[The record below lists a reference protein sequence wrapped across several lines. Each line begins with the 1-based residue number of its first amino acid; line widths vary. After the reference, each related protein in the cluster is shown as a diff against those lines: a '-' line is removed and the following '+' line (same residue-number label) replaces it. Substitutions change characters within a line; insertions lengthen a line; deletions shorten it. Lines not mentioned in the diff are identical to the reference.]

1 MGLSTEEKNRYHRHL
16 ILPDF
21 GEEGQLR
28 LKKASVLV
36 IGVGGL
42 GSAAALYLAAAGV
55 GRIGLVDDDLV
66 DVSNL
71 QRQVIH
77 SSTNVGE
84 LKVKSAADRLLG
96 LNPLIMVETHA
107 IRLAEDNAEEIIS
120 FYDIVVDATDNFST
134 RYLINRACFARRK
147 PMIYGAVYQFEGQ
160 LSVFAPH
167 LGGPCY
173 CCLFKEKPLD
183 KGEKIGVFGV
193 LPGVIGSLQAV
204 EAIKLIT
211 SIGKPLI
218 GRLLVFDALNGE
230 FEQIQVPSNE
240 NCEVCSP
247 FIPEKRMKNDTE

>member
-1 MGLSTEEKNRYHRHL
+1 MGLSAEEKNRYHRHL

-21 GEEGQLR
+21 GEIGQLR
-28 LKKASVLV
+28 LKRASVLV

-77 SSTNVGE
+77 NSTSVGE

-96 LNPLIMVETHA
+96 LNSLITVETHA
-107 IRLAEDNAEEIIS
+107 IRLTENNAHEIIS
-120 FYDIVVDATDNFST
+120 FYDIVVDASDNYST
-134 RYLINRACFARRK
+134 RYLINRTCVALQK
-147 PMIYGAVYQFEGQ
+147 PMVYGAVYQFDGQ
-160 LSVFAPH
+160 ISVFAPH

-173 CCLFKEKPLD
+173 RCLFKENPED
-183 KGEKIGVFGV
+183 EGEVIGVFGV

-211 SIGKPLI
+211 GLGKALI
-218 GRLLVFDALNGE
+218 GRLLVFDALNGV
-230 FEQIQVPSNE
+230 FEQIQVPRNE
-240 NCEVCSP
+240 NCVVCSSS
-247 FIPEKRMKNDTE
+247 KTENG

>member
-1 MGLSTEEKNRYHRHL
+1 MALSTEEKNRYQRHL

-21 GEEGQLR
+21 GEIGQLR

-36 IGVGGL
+36 VGLGGL
-42 GSAAALYLAAAGV
+42 GSAAALYLAAAGI

-77 SSTNVGE
+77 SLSSVGE

-96 LNPLIMVETHA
+96 LNPLIIVESHA
-107 IRLAEDNAEEIIS
+107 VRFVEDNAEKIIS
-120 FYDIVVDATDNFST
+120 FYDIVIDASDNYLT
-134 RYLINRACFARRK
+134 RYLINRVCVAKQK
-147 PMIYGAVYQFEGQ
+147 PMVHGAVYQFDGQ
-160 LSVFAPH
+160 ISVFAPH

-173 CCLFKEKPLD
+173 RCLFREIPED
-183 KGEKIGVFGV
+183 EGEVIGVFGV

-211 SIGKPLI
+211 GLGKTLV
-218 GRLLVFDALNGE
+218 GRLLVFDALNGV
-230 FEQIQVPSNE
+230 FEEIQVPCDEKCVICSGIKTE
-240 NCEVCSP
+240 N
-247 FIPEKRMKNDTE
+247 

>member
-1 MGLSTEEKNRYHRHL
+1 MGLSAEEKNRYQRHL

-21 GEEGQLR
+21 GEIGQLR
-28 LKKASVLV
+28 LKRASVLV
-36 IGVGGL
+36 VGVGGL

-77 SSTNVGE
+77 SSASVGE

-96 LNPLIMVETHA
+96 LNPLITIETHA
-107 IRLAEDNAEEIIS
+107 IRLAEDNAREIIS
-120 FYDIVVDATDNFST
+120 FYDIVVDASDNYST
-134 RYLINRACFARRK
+134 RYLINRTCIAQQK
-147 PMIYGAVYQFEGQ
+147 PMIYGAVYQFDGQ
-160 LSVFAPH
+160 ISVFAPH

-173 CCLFKEKPLD
+173 RCLFKENPED
-183 KGEKIGVFGV
+183 GREVIGVFGV

-211 SIGKPLI
+211 GIGKALI
-218 GRLLVFDALNGE
+218 GRLLTFDALNGRFDE
-230 FEQIQVPSNE
+230 IQVPCNE
-240 NCEVCSP
+240 KCMVCSS
-247 FIPEKRMKNDTE
+247 FKMGEKDEE